1 MTAYIKSISYYL
13 PENKL
18 TNEEL
23 STKFP
28 EWSAEKIYSKL
39 GIEERAIT
47 EPDELAS
54 DIGIKAAE
62 KLFQDEKTDR
72 GQIDFI
78 LFCTQSPDY
87 LVPPT
92 ACLLQDKL
100 NIPTSS
106 GALDFNLG
114 CSGFVYGL
122 TLAKGLIESK
132 AAKNI
137 LLITAETYSKFI
149 HASDRGNRSIFGD
162 AATATLISDNGIA
175 KIKNF
180 SLGTDGKGA
189 NNLIV
194 KKGGMRNPK
203 FTIQKE
209 EELSEMYDADS
220 YLKMQGAEIFNF
232 TLTTVPQLI
241 AKILEV
247 NGKKFEE
254 IDFFIFH
261 QANKYILENLQ
272 RKCRIPEKKFLTYLK
287 NTGNTV
293 SSTIPITLKEALLKQ
308 TIHRG
313 HTVLLAGFGVGY
325 SWGGT
330 ILQF

>member
-1 MTAYIKSISYYL
+1 M
-13 PENKL
+13 
-18 TNEEL
+18 
-23 STKFP
+23 F
-28 EWSAEKIYSKL
+28 
-39 GIEERAIT
+39 
-47 EPDELAS
+47 ELAS
-54 DIGIKAAE
+54 DIGLKAAE
-62 KLFQDEKTDR
+62 KLFLDEKTDR
-72 GQIDFI
+72 REIDFL

-87 LVPPT
+87 LLPPT

-114 CSGFVYGL
+114 CSGFIYGL

-132 AAKNI
+132 AAKNV

-149 HASDRGNRSIFGD
+149 HPNDRGNRSIFGD
-162 AATATLISDNGIA
+162 AAAASLISNNGIA
-175 KIKNF
+175 KIENF
-180 SLGTDGKGA
+180 SLGTDGRGSD
-189 NNLIV
+189 NLIV

-203 FTIQKE
+203 LQDKKE
-209 EELSEMYDADS
+209 KELSEMYDAGS
-220 YLKMQGAEIFNF
+220 YLKMQGTEIFNF

-241 AKILEV
+241 ANTLEA
-247 NGKKFEE
+247 NGKDFKE

-261 QANKYILENLQ
+261 QANKYVLENLR
-272 RKCRIPEKKFLTYLK
+272 RKCKIPEKKFITHLK
-287 NTGNTV
+287 KTGNTV
-293 SSTIPITLKEALLKQ
+293 SSTIPIALKEALIKQ
-308 TIHRG
+308 TIHQG